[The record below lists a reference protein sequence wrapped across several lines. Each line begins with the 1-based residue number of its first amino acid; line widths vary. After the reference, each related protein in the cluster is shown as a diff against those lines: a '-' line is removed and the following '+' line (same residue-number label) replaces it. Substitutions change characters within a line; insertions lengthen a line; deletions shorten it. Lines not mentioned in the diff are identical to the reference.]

1 MDRNR
6 ISLSSG
12 SGSNDEKKFDSNGN
26 LEQAIYEVD
35 ERTRLIAST
44 ADQDEP
50 SVEFVLSQRD
60 ARLWRIARIL
70 GYISAALLI
79 LLGVACFIE
88 SSRSE
93 SSSLFAFAFS
103 CLLDSSGAMVVIWR
117 SFSTVSV
124 RKSRIRELQSQVL
137 IGCLF
142 WLAAMFILIR
152 AMLYL
157 YNLDE
162 QDEKESEII
171 YILLGIGCGLQFFFF
186 LTKTPIAVVLKS
198 SALIADGVNSL
209 AACILAITGIV
220 VSVLGESSETLA
232 IIDDLVGVIVSFFI
246 ASYGTYL
253 LTIVWMDPFASNV
266 FHIPQAPCASRSA

>member
-124 RKSRIRELQSQVL
+124 RKSRIRELQNYLSL
-137 IGCLF
+137 LES
-142 WLAAMFILIR
+142 IR
-152 AMLYL
+152 K
-157 YNLDE
+157 D
-162 QDEKESEII
+162 
-171 YILLGIGCGLQFFFF
+171 
-186 LTKTPIAVVLKS
+186 T
-198 SALIADGVNSL
+198 
-209 AACILAITGIV
+209 
-220 VSVLGESSETLA
+220 
-232 IIDDLVGVIVSFFI
+232 
-246 ASYGTYL
+246 
-253 LTIVWMDPFASNV
+253 NV
-266 FHIPQAPCASRSA
+266 